1 MTILIR
7 RCRRIAVR
15 PRCARDK
22 TPRRRIQSG
31 RRDSRHKPTRRRQI
45 AMTRTI
51 LLNCVEPFVPAI
63 DITMGDEVPVY
74 NRASLSRTAAT
85 VVALLL
91 TAISA
96 SAAAREFRAADT
108 QNEDYPTVEALR
120 YMGRMIAERSGGRH
134 EIRVFHSSQLGEEK
148 ETIEQ
153 TRAGPIGLAF
163 YDSGARSIYNRVRPV
178 RSIADI
184 GGLRLRVQQT
194 ESVSDMIR
202 ALGTDPVELSYGQ
215 VPTGLATRLIAK
227 AQRDPAAAQLIERIR
242 K

>member
-1 MTILIR
+1 
-7 RCRRIAVR
+7 
-15 PRCARDK
+15 
-22 TPRRRIQSG
+22 
-31 RRDSRHKPTRRRQI
+31 
-45 AMTRTI
+45 MTRTI

-74 NRASLSRTAAT
+74 SRASLSRTAAT

-91 TAISA
+91 TATA

-134 EIRVFHSSQLGEEK
+134 EIRVFHSRQLGEEK

-184 GGLRLRVQQT
+184 GSLRLRVQQS

-202 ALGTDPVELSYGQ
+202 TVGTDSVELPYGQ
-215 VPTGLATRLIAK
+215 VLTGLATRLIAK
-227 AQRDPAAAQLIERIR
+227 AQRDPAAVLLIERIR
-242 K
+242 KVE